1 MTTVAGAAAHR
12 REASGRSAAS
22 ASIWTILL
30 LLFGAYALAH
40 DASRGWDSWTRY
52 AAWGELGVANANGA
66 GFDVILGP
74 CGSDRFCHVGPV
86 DPAGPMAAL
95 GVRQGDVVRL
105 DRTIDGYRVLRL
117 GEPVGFTLRRD
128 GRLSHLVAKAGPLHR
143 NQRARPLAAV
153 AAWAIVVL
161 VGLFIALRSGGR
173 ASTLLLSAALIA
185 MGSGG
190 SVPGLTESQPSIF
203 IVVYPV
209 LIAVYICSPVL
220 LLAFAGA
227 VEREARDKLPGHWAA
242 IFWAYIAASAFAGV
256 NMWAMRTLRPS
267 LGFGVLPLWL
277 QVLGSVLTMLALASV
292 WRNSRGQDRTRY
304 GFMILA
310 VSLLTTGQTVLT
322 SVVNATG
329 DDWSLA
335 NPAVSGQIVCNFAG
349 AVVFA
354 YAVLRHRVLDLGFAV
369 NRTLVYGVFSSLLLV
384 AFGLVEW
391 AVEHVLPRAARETS
405 AVIDAGVA
413 LAVFL
418 TFHRVRDVVE
428 HLIEGIFFRAWQQA
442 EAALR
447 RFVRDAAFATRPET
461 LSRAFA
467 EALSRYS
474 DGAEAAVYILRDGAY
489 HRADG
494 RVAGMGET
502 LDADAPVLL
511 AMRAEPKPLIP
522 EADDS
527 SIAAALIAP
536 MVNRNEVIGL
546 VVLGPKPSGSSYR
559 PDEVELI
566 GWAARQ
572 VGLDLHALKVE
583 RLEAEKAD
591 LGKTVAVLER
601 ALALKSES
609 A

>member
-1 MTTVAGAAAHR
+1 M
-12 REASGRSAAS
+12 
-22 ASIWTILL
+22 WTILL

-52 AAWGELGVANANGA
+52 AAYGELGVGNANGG
-66 GFDVILGP
+66 GFEVLLGP
-74 CGSDRFCHVGPV
+74 CGSDRFCRVGPV
-86 DPAGPMAAL
+86 DPDGPMAAL
-95 GVRQGDVVRL
+95 GVRPGDDVRL
-105 DRTIDGYRVLRL
+105 DRGIDGYRVPRL

-128 GRLSHLVAKAGPLHR
+128 GRLSHLVAKAGPLHHT
-143 NQRARPLAAV
+143 QRFRPLAAI

-173 ASTLLLSAALIA
+173 ASTLLLSAALIG

-190 SVPGLTESQPSIF
+190 SVPGVTESEPSIF
-203 IVVYPV
+203 LVVYPV
-209 LIAVYICSPVL
+209 LIGVYICAPIL
-220 LLAFAGA
+220 LLAFACA
-227 VEREARDKLPGHWAA
+227 VEREASGKLSRPWAA
-242 IFWAYIAASAFAGV
+242 IFWTYVAVSTLVGLSL
-256 NMWAMRTLRPS
+256 WAERTLRPS
-267 LGFGVLPLWL
+267 LSLGRLPLWL
-277 QVLGSVLTMLALASV
+277 QAVGSILTILALASV

-304 GFMILA
+304 GFMIVA
-310 VSLLTTGQTVLT
+310 VGLLTTGQAVLT
-322 SVVNATG
+322 SLVNATG
-329 DDWSLA
+329 DHWSLS

-354 YAVLRHRVLDLGFAV
+354 YAVLRHRVLDLGFAI

-384 AFGLVEW
+384 AFGLIEW

-405 AVIDAGVA
+405 VVIDAGVA

-418 TFHRVRDVVE
+418 TFHRVRDMVE
-428 HLIEGIFFRAWQQA
+428 HLIEGVFFRAWQQA

-461 LSRAFA
+461 LSRALA

-474 DGAEAAVYILRDGAY
+474 EGAEAAVYILRDGAY

-502 LDADAPVLL
+502 LDADDTVLL

-522 EADDS
+522 EADGS
-527 SIAAALIAP
+527 AVAAALVAP

-546 VVLGPKPSGSSYR
+546 VVLGPKSSGSGYR

-583 RLEAEKAD
+583 RLEAERAD
-591 LGKTVAVLER
+591 LSKTVEVLER
-601 ALALKSES
+601 ALALKSE
-609 A
+609 AA